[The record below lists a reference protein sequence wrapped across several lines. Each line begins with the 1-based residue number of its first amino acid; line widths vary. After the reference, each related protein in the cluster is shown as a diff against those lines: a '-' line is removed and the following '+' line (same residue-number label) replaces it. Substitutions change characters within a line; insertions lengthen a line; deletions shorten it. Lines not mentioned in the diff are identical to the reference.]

1 VSLASRT
8 PIGFQHARYPRD
20 SHFDI
25 IGYLKQQEDNT
36 IYKVVV
42 NHEEQ
47 YSIWPADRE
56 NALGWKD
63 AGKSGTK
70 EDCLAYIKE
79 VWTDMRPLS
88 LRKQMEKAAQD
99 S

>member
-1 VSLASRT
+1 ME
-8 PIGFQHARYPRD
+8 D
-20 SHFDI
+20 
-25 IGYLKQQEDNT
+25 QEAQV

-47 YSIWPADRE
+47 YSIWPVERA
-56 NALGWKD
+56 NPLGWRD
-63 AGKSGTK
+63 AGKSGPK
-70 EDCLAYIKE
+70 AECLEYIQE

-88 LRKQMEKAAQD
+88 LRKMMDAAAAN